1 MLNSMFKIHLDMDDY
16 DILVINDLMRMFIIQ
31 LVVQVLFFLRHEK
44 LELFSLVFIE
54 NTVFILLG
62 IVVYWIVFNNVIVF
76 TNKDEPK
83 LTDYYQNTYTLN
95 K

>member
-31 LVVQVLFFLRHEK
+31 LVVQVLFFLRHDK
-44 LELFSLVFIE
+44 LELFSMVFIE
-54 NTVFILLG
+54 QTLFILLG
-62 IVVYWIVFNNVIVF
+62 IVVYWIIFNNVIVF

-83 LTDYYQNTYTLN
+83 LSDYYQNSYVL

>member
-1 MLNSMFKIHLDMDDY
+1 MFKIHLDMDDY

-31 LVVQVLFFLRHEK
+31 LVVQVLFFLRHDK
-44 LELFSLVFIE
+44 LELFSMVFIE
-54 NTVFILLG
+54 QTLFILLG
-62 IVVYWIVFNNVIVF
+62 IVVYWIIFNNVIVF

-83 LTDYYQNTYTLN
+83 LSDYYQNSYVL

>member
-1 MLNSMFKIHLDMDDY
+1 MIDSMFKIHLDLDDY
-16 DILVINDLMRMFIIQ
+16 NLLVINDLMRMFIIQ
-31 LVVQVLFFLRHEK
+31 LVVQVLFFLRHDK
-44 LELFSLVFIE
+44 LELFSMVFIE

-76 TNKDEPK
+76 TNKGEPT
-83 LTDYYQNTYTLN
+83 LSDYYQNTYML